1 MDFEHEQPVEGTYEA
16 DVRENGLRAFDRGP
30 LAHTPDDFPE
40 TVGDLVASLS
50 RMFPA
55 SDAESWDRTGLLAG
69 DASWPLSGVAVAL
82 DPTFEALE
90 RARHYGANVLL
101 THHPAFLEAPS
112 CIAPVSSGA
121 SVGGA
126 LVFEAVRSG
135 VALVNYHTTLD
146 VSAQAQ
152 RMLPGLLGLDRVGVL
167 EPLSYDGERGY
178 GQVCVLSR
186 KDAPMTLRN
195 LALRCT
201 SVFGRAPRVW
211 GNMDKEACRIAT
223 WTGSAGDACE
233 LCLARGIDILVC
245 GEVKYHAALDASQRG
260 LSIVEL
266 GHDVSELPFVAV
278 LSEAVARL
286 GISRENIV
294 PLSQDGNWNHPESR
308 RV

>member
-1 MDFEHEQPVEGTYEA
+1 MDFDKGFLNEGTYETDEHERA
-16 DVRENGLRAFDRGP
+16 LRAFDRGP
-30 LAHTPDDFPE
+30 LAKRAGGSPE
-40 TVGDLVASLS
+40 TVGELVAALS

-82 DPTFEALE
+82 DPTFEALDE
-90 RARHYGANVLL
+90 AQRCGANVLL
-101 THHPAFLEAPS
+101 THHPAFLTPPDV
-112 CIAPVSSGA
+112 IAPASSGA
-121 SVGGA
+121 PTSGA
-126 LVFEAVRSG
+126 LVFEAVRRG
-135 VALVNYHTTLD
+135 IALVNYHTTLD

-152 RMLPGLLGLDRVGVL
+152 RMLPGLLGLERVGVL
-167 EPLSYDGERGY
+167 EPLAQDAERGY
-178 GQVCVLSR
+178 GQICLVAED
-186 KDAPMTLRN
+186 DAPLTLET

-211 GNMDKEACRIAT
+211 GDMCKEVSSVVT

-233 LCLARGIDILVC
+233 LCLARGADVLVC
-245 GEVKYHAALDASQRG
+245 GEVKYHAALDARQAG
-260 LSIVEL
+260 LCVVEL

-278 LSEAVARL
+278 LSEAVARA
-286 GISRENIV
+286 GVSRENIV